1 MVLEEIAGLVGS
13 SHLLSRDELAGRP
26 RDFWTKEP
34 TRALALVRPGSVA
47 EISRVLAL
55 CNARGQ
61 KVIPEGGR
69 TNLVHG
75 TQAAGDEIL
84 LSLERLSAIAEP
96 DVKSATVMA
105 EAGATVQRI
114 QERSEAAGLRFGLD
128 FGARGSATLGGA
140 LATNAGGLQALR
152 YGIARGQVAGLEAVL
167 ADGTVLSHLTPFTK
181 DNTGYDL
188 KQLFIGSEGTLGV
201 ITRAVLHL
209 NPLPVGA
216 DTALLAF
223 DDFGAVAALL
233 GTLRGALAGT
243 LSSFEIMWGEF
254 FDFNT
259 GEQGVATA
267 PLARGHPYYVLCE
280 AEGFDP
286 PRDRQRFETLIAD
299 ACTQGGARD
308 AVIAQS
314 ERERREIW
322 NIRENFD
329 AEIRLFD
336 TLIDYDVS
344 FPIDAMEPFAEAV
357 RRELQAKAPQN
368 LGLHI
373 MGHLGDGNLH
383 LSTGVPEPEMKP
395 AIDDLIY
402 GLIAAHGG
410 AISAEHGIGITKK
423 RFLRYSRSPGELAL
437 MQRLKAALDPENI
450 LNPGKVIDMARP
462 GAPGGRKAQ

>member
-1 MVLEEIAGLVGS
+1 MVLEEIAGLIGS
-13 SHLLSRDELAGRP
+13 AHVLSQDELAGRA

-34 TRALALVRPGSVA
+34 TQARALVRPGNVA
-47 EISRVLAL
+47 EVSRILAL

-69 TNLVHG
+69 TNLVQG
-75 TQAAGDEIL
+75 TKAAGDEIL
-84 LSLERLSAIAEP
+84 ISLERLHGIADP
-96 DVKSATVMA
+96 DAKSATVVA
-105 EAGATVQRI
+105 EAGTTIEHI
-114 QERSEAAGLRFGLD
+114 QKRAEASGLRFGLD
-128 FGARGSATLGGA
+128 FGARGSASLGGA
-140 LATNAGGLQALR
+140 LAMNAGGLQALR
-152 YGIARGQVAGLEAVL
+152 YGTARSQVAGLEVVL
-167 ADGTVLSHLTPFTK
+167 ADGTVLSHLTPFAK

-209 NPLPVGA
+209 HPLPTGA

-223 DDFGAVAALL
+223 DDFDAAAALL
-233 GTLRGALAGT
+233 GALRAGLAGT

-259 GEQGVATA
+259 GAQGVGAA
-267 PLARGHPYYVLCE
+267 PFPRGHAYYVLCE

-286 PRDRQRFETLIAD
+286 SFDRQRFETLIAS
-299 ACTQGGARD
+299 AFERGARD

-314 ERERREIW
+314 ERERREFW

-329 AEIRLFD
+329 AEIRLFEN
-336 TLIDYDVS
+336 LADYDLS
-344 FPIDAMEPFAEAV
+344 LSIDAMEPFAEAV

-383 LSTGVPEPEMKP
+383 LSTGVPDPKMKP
-395 AIDDLIY
+395 LIDELVY

-423 RFLRYSRSPGELAL
+423 RFLRHSRSPEELVL
-437 MQRLKAALDPENI
+437 MQRLKATLDPANI
-450 LNPGKVIDMARP
+450 LNPGKVFDVTVPATSEGP
-462 GAPGGRKAQ
+462 GAR

>member
-1 MVLEEIAGLVGS
+1 
-13 SHLLSRDELAGRP
+13 
-26 RDFWTKEP
+26 
-34 TRALALVRPGSVA
+34 
-47 EISRVLAL
+47 
-55 CNARGQ
+55 
-61 KVIPEGGR
+61 
-69 TNLVHG
+69 
-75 TQAAGDEIL
+75 
-84 LSLERLSAIAEP
+84 
-96 DVKSATVMA
+96 VMA
-105 EAGATVQRI
+105 EAGATVQRV

-152 YGIARGQVAGLEAVL
+152 YGTARGQVAGLEAVL

-188 KQLFIGSEGTLGV
+188 KQLFIGSEGTLGI

-209 NPLPVGA
+209 NPLPVGS

-223 DDFGAVAALL
+223 DDFGAVVALL
-233 GTLRGALAGT
+233 GTLRAALAGT

-267 PLARGHPYYVLCE
+267 PLARGHAYYVLCE

-299 ACTQGGARD
+299 ACERAGARD

-329 AEIRLFD
+329 AEVRFFE
-336 TLIDYDVS
+336 TMIDYDVS

-357 RRELQAKAPQN
+357 RRELQEKAPRN
-368 LGLHI
+368 RGLHI
-373 MGHLGDGNLH
+373 LGHLGDGNLH
-383 LSTGVPEPEMKP
+383 LATGVPDAEMKP
-395 AIDDLIY
+395 AIDDLVY

-423 RFLRYSRSPGELAL
+423 RFLRYSRSPEELAL
-437 MQRLKAALDPENI
+437 MQRLKATLDPKNI
-450 LNPGKVIDMARP
+450 LNPGKVIDMGRP
-462 GAPGGRKAQ
+462 GAPGGGRAP

>member
-1 MVLEEIAGLVGS
+1 MVLEEIAGLIGS
-13 SHLLSRDELAGRP
+13 AHVLSQDELAGRP

-34 TRALALVRPGSVA
+34 TQARALVRPGNVA
-47 EISRVLAL
+47 EVSRVLAL

-69 TNLVHG
+69 TNLVQG
-75 TQAAGDEIL
+75 TKAAGDEIL
-84 LSLERLSAIAEP
+84 ISLERLHGIADP
-96 DVKSATVMA
+96 DTNSATVMA
-105 EAGATVQRI
+105 EAGTTIEHI
-114 QERSEAAGLRFGLD
+114 QKRAEASGLRFGLD
-128 FGARGSATLGGA
+128 FGARGSASLGGA
-140 LATNAGGLQALR
+140 LAMNAGGLQALR
-152 YGIARGQVAGLEAVL
+152 YGTARSQVAGLEVVL
-167 ADGTVLSHLTPFTK
+167 ADGTVLSHLTPFAK

-209 NPLPVGA
+209 HPLPTGA

-223 DDFGAVAALL
+223 DDFDAAAALL
-233 GTLRGALAGT
+233 GALRAGLAGT

-254 FDFNT
+254 FNFNT
-259 GEQGVATA
+259 GAQGVGAA
-267 PLARGHPYYVLCE
+267 PLPRGHAYYVLCE

-286 PRDRQRFETLIAD
+286 SFDRQRFETLIAS
-299 ACTQGGARD
+299 AFGRGARD

-314 ERERREIW
+314 ERERREFW

-329 AEIRLFD
+329 AEIRLFEN
-336 TLIDYDVS
+336 LADYDLS
-344 FPIDAMEPFAEAV
+344 LSIDAMEPFAEAV

-383 LSTGVPEPEMKP
+383 LSTGVPDPKMKP
-395 AIDDLIY
+395 LIDELVY

-423 RFLRYSRSPGELAL
+423 RFLRHSRSPEELVL
-437 MQRLKAALDPENI
+437 MQRLKAALDPANI
-450 LNPGKVIDMARP
+450 LNPGKVFDVTVPATSEGP
-462 GAPGGRKAQ
+462 GAR